1 MLSRVSDNP
10 KVCQITNIRIL
21 SNILNHE
28 PLSNVRCSHGRNL
41 QSLLYPTTQVPEK
54 CDKSRLKT

>member
-28 PLSNVRCSHGRNL
+28 PLSNVR
-41 QSLLYPTTQVPEK
+41 
-54 CDKSRLKT
+54 